1 MLANASIRNTTM
13 LQGLAHCAFRR
24 LASLR
29 ERFVVPPR
37 LDPRFRGDDK
47 CWLGRSV
54 AERGRGKILVN
65 DPIVP

>member
-1 MLANASIRNTTM
+1 MLANARIEAATT
-13 LQGLAHCAFRR
+13 LQGLPHCAFRR
-24 LASLR
+24 LAGLR
-29 ERFVVPPR
+29 AGFVESPR

-54 AERGRGKILVN
+54 AERRRGKILVN